1 MSTTFEVYPRT
12 SFLPSFTD
20 IIQVAQRELHGFF
33 HDFGISY
40 RPTITVEIGG
50 KEANGLETVVLKA
63 PAIWPN
69 DAYAWF
75 QIPPVL
81 GGTDGYFW
89 QFDDIM
95 RELWQELL
103 QGEDNVRQRQALV
116 KPCLAQEHY
125 WSFRRSAGQSATV
138 NVMYGFVASAFA
150 ELTEGFIFSDDNAW
164 EYTRFPATAAEFN
177 SWYFRPALALE
188 PTKKAWAERCIA
200 AIPGELAAG

>member
-63 PAIWPN
+63 PAIWPD

-75 QIPPVL
+75 QIPPVKVDPMSSTTF
-81 GGTDGYFW
+81 GP
-89 QFDDIM
+89 
-95 RELWQELL
+95 
-103 QGEDNVRQRQALV
+103 V
-116 KPCLAQEHY
+116 
-125 WSFRRSAGQSATV
+125 FRVG
-138 NVMYGFVASAFA
+138 ASGHPA
-150 ELTEGFIFSDDNAW
+150 ETLDT
-164 EYTRFPATAAEFN
+164 
-177 SWYFRPALALE
+177 
-188 PTKKAWAERCIA
+188 
-200 AIPGELAAG
+200 